1 MFSHRG
7 GLQVSERVEIQP
19 ICTVSRQID
28 LKSSD
33 RNDQSD
39 RKAVAVCYRNYRT
52 SVAVFRRWSPT
63 PVRSDLGLAVA
74 KLGIDRLRA
83 EFGTVH
89 RICVLQQFSLA
100 HAVQNRLACHTIE
113 KEHPIT
119 APLDRPI
126 LVLRVLVQAR

>member
-1 MFSHRG
+1 MRICAILLQHVFSHRG

-33 RNDQSD
+33 RSDRNGRNDQSD

-74 KLGIDRLRA
+74 KLGIDRP
-83 EFGTVH
+83 G
-89 RICVLQQFSLA
+89 
-100 HAVQNRLACHTIE
+100 
-113 KEHPIT
+113 
-119 APLDRPI
+119 
-126 LVLRVLVQAR
+126 